1 MLFDLKKVWG
11 KKSQFKNRPQ
21 GFQEMRA
28 FHAQVLS
35 DPLRCH
41 GYRTNVKDKNYE
53 LGQHTAMLCRPPK
66 TSSTCD
72 GYSNPA
78 DHLPELHILHLP
90 FPRIASGD
98 IKSSWE
104 AASNEAHPFPTA
116 ASGTCKVQPNKK
128 KIPLNQETRLVRSAD
143 GPMSCPRSF
152 AYERSALWMMA
163 HLWDPKG
170 GAHTTVEFVSV
181 FSDPFLL

>member
-1 MLFDLKKVWG
+1 MKISKLPPKNRSKNHGNDEESASWEMENQPKVKVWNSNFVFPKYPKTPQNCLFWGKTCTPETYRVWHWRVQWSLGLEDKLGLKTVDWSIPSLFRKKPMLFDLKKVWG

-41 GYRTNVKDKNYE
+41 GYRTDVKDKNCSIADGCNE

-72 GYSNPA
+72 G
-78 DHLPELHILHLP
+78 
-90 FPRIASGD
+90 
-98 IKSSWE
+98 
-104 AASNEAHPFPTA
+104 
-116 ASGTCKVQPNKK
+116 
-128 KIPLNQETRLVRSAD
+128 
-143 GPMSCPRSF
+143 
-152 AYERSALWMMA
+152 
-163 HLWDPKG
+163 
-170 GAHTTVEFVSV
+170 
-181 FSDPFLL
+181 

>member
-41 GYRTNVKDKNYE
+41 GYRTDVKDKNCSIADGCNE
-53 LGQHTAMLCRPPK
+53 LGQHTAMLSRPPK

-98 IKSSWE
+98 IKSFWE
-104 AASNEAHPFPTA
+104 AASNEA
-116 ASGTCKVQPNKK
+116 
-128 KIPLNQETRLVRSAD
+128 PLNQETRLVRSAD
-143 GPMSCPRSF
+143 GPPVGSKRWS
-152 AYERSALWMMA
+152 
-163 HLWDPKG
+163 
-170 GAHTTVEFVSV
+170 HTTVEFVSV